1 MTRDE
6 RQKEILQI
14 LRESADPVS
23 GAALAR
29 RLGVSRQII
38 VQDIA
43 AIRGGGA
50 EVISTTRG
58 YTAKPGASRV
68 FKVSHSDSEVE
79 EELTMIVDEG
89 AVVEDVFIFHKVY
102 GVMRGELHL
111 RSRRDIE
118 AYLAK
123 IASGSSSLL
132 MNVTSGYHYH
142 TVTAESEEVLD
153 LVGGKLRRR
162 GFLAP
167 LQDYEPGD
175 LVNQKIQSNQT
186 Q

>member
-1 MTRDE
+1 
-6 RQKEILQI
+6 
-14 LRESADPVS
+14 
-23 GAALAR
+23 
-29 RLGVSRQII
+29 
-38 VQDIA
+38 
-43 AIRGGGA
+43 
-50 EVISTTRG
+50 
-58 YTAKPGASRV
+58 
-68 FKVSHSDSEVE
+68 
-79 EELTMIVDEG
+79 MIVDEG

-153 LVGGKLRRR
+153 LVGEKLRRR

-175 LVNQKIQSNQT
+175 LTNQKIQSNQT